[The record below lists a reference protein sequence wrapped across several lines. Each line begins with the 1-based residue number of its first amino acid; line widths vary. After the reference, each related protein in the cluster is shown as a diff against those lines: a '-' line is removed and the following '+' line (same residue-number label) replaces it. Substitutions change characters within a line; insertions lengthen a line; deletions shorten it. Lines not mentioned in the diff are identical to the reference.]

1 LGTGHG
7 LPELLEVLGFFFG
20 SKGSQNAFGIDQNTT
35 DPGAA
40 VESIELSVDVPD
52 GKRTRSHHE
61 G

>member
-1 LGTGHG
+1 
-7 LPELLEVLGFFFG
+7 LPELLEVLRFFFG
-20 SKGSQNAFGIDQNTT
+20 SESSQNAFGIDQNTT

-40 VESIELSVDVPD
+40 VEGIELSVDVPD